1 MLAALSVFVLGAGL
15 TALGVVA
22 PAMYPI
28 GIVVIVIAL
37 VGVLV
42 RLIDWIRWLRS

>member
-1 MLAALSVFVLGAGL
+1 MLAAGGVLVLGAGL

-22 PAMYPI
+22 PTMYPI
-28 GIVVIVIAL
+28 GIAVIVIAL
-37 VGVLV
+37 VGILV